1 VIMTA
6 YRPITT
12 DVGVWIRLINA
23 QDGDSYNNIP
33 WYKLEMVDD
42 TAYSTSGDR
51 NDFREYTFKFPASM
65 MTGNTGG
72 IAPVPNT
79 VVQYTNSQGTLFSGF
94 KIFSLKIGLTA
105 TNSAIV
111 PRVAD
116 LRAIAVQ
123 V

>member
-1 VIMTA
+1 
-6 YRPITT
+6 
-12 DVGVWIRLINA
+12 
-23 QDGDSYNNIP
+23 
-33 WYKLEMVDD
+33 MVDD
-42 TAYSTSGDR
+42 TSYSTSGDR

-65 MTGNTGG
+65 MTGNTG
-72 IAPVPNT
+72 PNTTPNT